1 MVERVLPAHPD
12 RAVVLSELH
21 ARPFQPV
28 STPRQVFHFALMT
41 DADAAAE
48 HRAALVRLL
57 EMRGLPP
64 MPAGARHHQFSLA
77 GTDIRWEAHTEFTTW
92 GFVIADTDLSAE
104 PFAKLPPP
112 EVRELLE
119 GLPGEL
125 VVAIR
130 TALRKPGKRGPET
143 VFEPGSLCVSKVDS
157 GCATVAT
164 DLKPDTAGFIR
175 FLVEDNGLS
184 PQGAGAVIQRL
195 HEVETYRCLALLG
208 LPLAHKVA
216 GRVRDIEQA
225 LAQITGHMQSVS
237 GLEANRDLLDQLAL
251 HATGVEALAAE
262 TTYRFSAVSAYA
274 NIVEARLQAL
284 GEEAV
289 PETPTIGVF
298 LDRRMAPATRT
309 CESIA
314 ARIGDLS
321 EKLSRATMLLR
332 ARVDVELE
340 SQNRDLLEAMN
351 RRARQQLRLQQTVEG
366 LSVAAVSYYVVGLVG
381 YLVKGGEKAGL
392 PINPALATALAVPV
406 VIFVVWLI
414 VRSIRVS
421 HGDHDG

>member
-1 MVERVLPAHPD
+1 MVERVLPAHAD

-41 DADAAAE
+41 DAVAAE
-48 HRAALVRLL
+48 AHRAALVRLL
-57 EMRGLPP
+57 ELRGLPP
-64 MPAGARHHQFSLA
+64 MPFGARHHHVSLA

-92 GFVIADTDLSAE
+92 GFAIADAGSD
-104 PFAKLPPP
+104 PFAKPPP
-112 EVRELLE
+112 AEVRELLE

-125 VVAIR
+125 VVAVR
-130 TALRKPGKRGPET
+130 TALRKPGKRALET
-143 VFEPGSLCVSKVDS
+143 VFEPESLCVSKVDA
-157 GCATVAT
+157 GRATVAT

-195 HEVETYRCLALLG
+195 HEIETYRCLALLG
-208 LPLAHKVA
+208 LPLAQKVA
-216 GRVRDIEQA
+216 ERVRGIEHA
-225 LAQITGHMQSVS
+225 LTQITEHMQSVS
-237 GLEANRDLLDQLAL
+237 GLEANRELLDQLAL

-262 TTYRFSAVSAYA
+262 TTYRFSAVSAYSS
-274 NIVEARLQAL
+274 IVDARLQAL
-284 GEEAV
+284 GEEPV
-289 PETPTIGVF
+289 PERPTMGVF
-298 LDRRMAPATRT
+298 LDRRMAPAMRT

-314 ARIGDLS
+314 ARIDDLS

-381 YLVKGGEKAGL
+381 YLAKGSEKAGF
-392 PINPALATALAVPV
+392 PINPTLVTALAVPV
-406 VIFVVWLI
+406 VILIVSLI
-414 VRSIRVS
+414 VRRIRAS
-421 HGDHDG
+421 HADHEG